1 MTNSEILEFLENSR
15 VQLQTSLDEQFAKL
29 QPQYKSN
36 YWLKKSN
43 LHLNARLIM
52 HFLATEGP
60 ELNYAKLI
68 QFTGLSRKCLREHL
82 TVLDGLNY
90 VKRGTKRGYWKKLV

>member
-1 MTNSEILEFLENSR
+1 MTKSEILEFLENSQ
-15 VQLQTSLDEQFAKL
+15 VQLQTAIDEKFTQI
-29 QPQYKSN
+29 QPKYKTN

-68 QFTGLSRKCLREHL
+68 EFTGLSRKCLREHL

-90 VKRGTKRGYWKKLV
+90 VKRGTKRGYWKKLA